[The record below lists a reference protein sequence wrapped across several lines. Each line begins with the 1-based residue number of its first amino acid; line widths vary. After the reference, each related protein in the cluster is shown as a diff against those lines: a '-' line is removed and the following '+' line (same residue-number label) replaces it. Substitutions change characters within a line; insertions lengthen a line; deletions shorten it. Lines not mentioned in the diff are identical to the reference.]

1 MSILSNS
8 CKRGS
13 RNKGTYISVVLN
25 KERVIRKRLTS
36 LISRDADSSKLSRK
50 CTQVRYP
57 VDCINLKS
65 VIGMCQKVHYC
76 HCGVGEAS
84 LTG

>member
-1 MSILSNS
+1 MSILSNY
-8 CKRGS
+8 CKRG
-13 RNKGTYISVVLN
+13 RRDKGTYISVVLN
-25 KERVIRKRLTS
+25 KERVIRRRLTS
-36 LISRDADSSKLSRK
+36 LISRDADSSKLSGK

-57 VDCINLKS
+57 IDRINLKS

-76 HCGVGEAS
+76 HRGVGEAS